1 MHRKYIRIIFPD
13 CFYHFS
19 IFKENTCSDGILSVA
34 YTPLLLKGKNIF
46 ISNYGAAFRV
56 SSITFIQ
63 MYIRMHDYMAIC
75 IYTYVS

>member
-56 SSITFIQ
+56 SPITFIQ

-75 IYTYVS
+75 IYTYIS